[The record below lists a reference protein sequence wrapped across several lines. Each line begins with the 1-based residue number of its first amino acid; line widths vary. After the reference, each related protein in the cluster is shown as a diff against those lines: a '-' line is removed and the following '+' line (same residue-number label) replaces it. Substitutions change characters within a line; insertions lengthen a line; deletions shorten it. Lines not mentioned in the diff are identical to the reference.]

1 MATMLNA
8 AKAPYGAEFL
18 MCGGAREQ
26 EVAHRTPVMLGI
38 AL

>member
-1 MATMLNA
+1 MATMLSA

-18 MCGGAREQ
+18 MRGGAREQ
-26 EVAHRTPVMLGI
+26 EVVHRIPVMPGI